1 MDRFTGKLAV
11 VTGGGTGMGREL
23 ARQLSAEGCHVAIC
37 DVSATNMAETIAL
50 CEVDAPEGTV
60 VSAFVADVADEE
72 QLIAFRRHVE
82 EAHATDH
89 LDLLFNNAGIGG
101 AGSFVADAR
110 EEWDQVFAVCWGGVY
125 LGTRTFLP
133 LLLASEA
140 GHVVNTSSVN
150 GFWATLGGN
159 AHTAYSAAKFAV
171 KGFTE
176 ALIADFR
183 QNAPH
188 LRASVVM
195 PGHVGTSIVFNSGQ
209 YFGRDPKE
217 LDDEQ
222 VAQLRARFSTQGL
235 TSRWRPTRTCATRWW
250 RSPRASATTRRRRPP
265 RQRRSSS
272 TACAPGSGG
281 SWSVTTPTSSMR
293 PSASTRRT
301 PTSPTSSTASA
312 SRACSSARQ
321 PIARVLDPA
330 APVGTVRR
338 PVPCGCRDEAA
349 RRRSG
354 VRRAATGHA
363 GGRGRLRR
371 DGVRRR
377 RATGR
382 RTARRA
388 VPRQRRRRRRRRRG
402 GGVGPLPRRVR
413 AERADTVRRRRHHGA
428 RRRSPTACRTSATSS
443 RPPTWSVRWSGR
455 APP

>member
-235 TSRWRPTRTCATRWW
+235 DVSM
-250 RSPRASATTRRRRPP
+250 ASDEDMRNAMVAIAEGFRDN
-265 RQRRSSS
+265 
-272 TACAPGSGG
+272 A
-281 SWSVTTPTSSMR
+281 PTS
-293 PSASTRRT
+293 
-301 PTSPTSSTASA
+301 
-312 SRACSSARQ
+312 
-321 PIARVLDPA
+321 A
-330 APVGTVRR
+330 A
-338 PVPCGCRDEAA
+338 A
-349 RRRSG
+349 
-354 VRRAATGHA
+354 AATII
-363 GGRGRLRR
+363 L
-371 DGVRRR
+371 DGVRAGEWRILVGDD
-377 RATGR
+377 AHQLDV
-382 RTARRA
+382 A
-388 VPRQRRRRRRRRRG
+388 VREHPTDAYEPDFLDRLRQQ
-402 GGVGPLPRRVR
+402 GVFAAMPV
-413 AERADTVRRRRHHGA
+413 
-428 RRRSPTACRTSATSS
+428 
-443 RPPTWSVRWSGR
+443 
-455 APP
+455 